1 MSSLLML
8 FVTIFVA
15 RVTRGSNVT
24 RDDIDNI
31 YNAESQHMGLIRPTK
46 DLSIW
51 IDEEQVLIRV
61 VTMILR

>member
-1 MSSLLML
+1 MSSLLVL
-8 FVTIFVA
+8 FVTILVA

-31 YNAESQHMGLIRPTK
+31 NNAESQHMGLIRPTK

>member
-1 MSSLLML
+1 MSSLLVL

-24 RDDIDNI
+24 RDDIDKI
-31 YNAESQHMGLIRPTK
+31 YNAESQDMGLIRPTK

-61 VTMILR
+61 VTKILR